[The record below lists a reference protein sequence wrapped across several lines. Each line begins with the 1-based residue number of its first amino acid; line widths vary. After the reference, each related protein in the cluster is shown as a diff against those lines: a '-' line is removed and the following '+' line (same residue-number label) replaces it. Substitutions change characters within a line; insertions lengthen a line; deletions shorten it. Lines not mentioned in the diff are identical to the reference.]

1 MSLIL
6 VDLKFTKL
14 FQKFEL
20 MLFDL
25 GPFWNTN
32 SFLRQQS
39 LKLYLS
45 HIVLPAP
52 RYQVRVLSV
61 LDKTS

>member
-1 MSLIL
+1 MPLIL

-32 SFLRQQS
+32 SFMRQQ
-39 LKLYLS
+39 
-45 HIVLPAP
+45 
-52 RYQVRVLSV
+52 
-61 LDKTS
+61 